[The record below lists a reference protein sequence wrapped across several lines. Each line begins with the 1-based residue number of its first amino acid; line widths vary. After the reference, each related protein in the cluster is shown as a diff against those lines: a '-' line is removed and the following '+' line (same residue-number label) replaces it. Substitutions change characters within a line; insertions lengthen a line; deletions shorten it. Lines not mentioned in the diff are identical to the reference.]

1 MKLSLTGMMGAG
13 KTSIGKILA
22 EKINIPFYDSDQLI
36 VDKLDLEIVDIFRNH
51 GEDYFRKIESEIL
64 HIALHQEDN
73 IVLSVGGG
81 TPCFHA
87 NMDMIKNHSL
97 SFYLDYPAKL
107 LASRLE
113 KGKHKRPLIKD
124 FNPEELR
131 LFIET
136 TLEKRNRYYNKAD
149 YRVKNFNNPIDEIL
163 NYIQK
168 AN

>member
-1 MKLSLTGMMGAG
+1 MVITLIGFMGCG
-13 KTSIGKILA
+13 KTTTGKRLA
-22 EKINIPFYDSDQLI
+22 KQLGYEFVDLDTAIENCQERTINQ
-36 VDKLDLEIVDIFRNH
+36 IFAED

-149 YRVKNFNNPIDEIL
+149 YRVQNFNNPIDEIL
-163 NYIQK
+163 DYIQK